1 MTHTDAPTHAD
12 RVKKT
17 IPRMYVYGIL
27 LALILGTGLRLY
39 PTTPFSGIGFDEQLY
54 QYYTTRLNDVGV
66 MNFPKLVEEYITRQ
80 AELSTAILPPT
91 RFIYIFCGHIWCNV
105 SGQNALAAL
114 HDVSSFF
121 AILMLFLSA
130 RFAWRLGGAAVS
142 FGVTLLMA
150 CAPTQ
155 IHMSQHALIDGFFAF
170 WALLSLYLLWESLQ
184 STSTRRI
191 WQVLMAL
198 SIALMVLTKEN
209 AFFVF
214 IGLVVVVLLAPL
226 AGYAKW
232 RWSVAIAL
240 GVGAGIGAGILL
252 ILAGGLRPLLSI
264 YSGFVGKVYQLEYA
278 IRTGDGPWFRY
289 IAELMLVA
297 PLVMILTFGSLFRL
311 NRNQRGAIFLTIFMG
326 VTYWVMCNIEYGMNL
341 RYTNMWDM
349 PIRYLAVL
357 QIIWITNKLPRYA
370 ASAGIVLTAAIA
382 THQLILYTKLCV
394 GYPMYELISSE
405 LMRALLILK

>member
-1 MTHTDAPTHAD
+1 
-12 RVKKT
+12 
-17 IPRMYVYGIL
+17 MYIYGIL
-27 LALILGTGLRLY
+27 IALLLGCGLRLA
-39 PTTPFSGIGFDEQLY
+39 PTAAFTGIGFDEQLY
-54 QYYTTRLNDVGV
+54 QYYTSRLNEVGV

-80 AELSTAILPPT
+80 AELTSAILPPT
-91 RFIYIFCGHIWCNV
+91 RFMYIFCGHLWCQV
-105 SGQNALAAL
+105 SGQNPLAAL
-114 HDVSSFF
+114 HDVSSLFS
-121 AILMLFLSA
+121 ILMLFLSA

-170 WALLSLYLLWESLQ
+170 WALLSLYLLWESMQ
-184 STSTRRI
+184 STSHRRI
-191 WQVLMAL
+191 WQALMAL
-198 SIALMVLTKEN
+198 AVAFMVLTKEN

-214 IGLVVVVLLAPL
+214 IGLVAVVLLAPL
-226 AGYAKW
+226 TGYAKW
-232 RWSVAIAL
+232 RWSVVITL
-240 GVGAGIGAGILL
+240 GAGACMGAGILL
-252 ILAGGLRPLLSI
+252 ILAGGLGPLLST
-264 YSGFVGKVYQLEYA
+264 YSGLVGKAYQLEYA

-297 PLVMILTFGSLFRL
+297 PLVMLLAFGTLFRL
-311 NRNQRGAIFLTIFMG
+311 NRSQRGVIFLTIFIG
-326 VTYWVMCNIEYGMNL
+326 ITYAVMCNVKYGMNL

-357 QIIWITNKLPRYA
+357 QIIWIANKLPTYA
-370 ASAGIVLTAAIA
+370 TSAAVVLTAGIA